1 MAKAKNEEVK
11 KEKLKN
17 KVEKAL
23 AQDKELSKSYD
34 INVDVIDGDVHLS
47 GIVDT
52 LADKNRA
59 ERLVRSV
66 PEVQY
71 LDNDL
76 TISTDGAITDKGVE
90 FEVSEEL
97 QADPRV
103 NTKHIGAKSS
113 RGKVFLVG
121 HSDDPEEIKAAQE
134 AASRARG
141 VKEVISQVKPVKQ
154 DPETYLFHSQVR
166 NDQEETDAHE

>member
-1 MAKAKNEEVK
+1 MAKTKNEE
-11 KEKLKN
+11 LKN

-23 AQDKELSKSYD
+23 AQDKELSKNYD
-34 INVDVIDGDVHLS
+34 INVDVIDEEVHLS

-52 LADKNRA
+52 LADKKRA
-59 ERLVRSV
+59 ERLARSV

-76 TISTDGAITDKGVE
+76 TVSTDGPITDKGVE
-90 FEVSEEL
+90 FEVAEEL
-97 QADPRV
+97 QADTRV
-103 NTKHIGAKSS
+103 NTTHIGAKSS
-113 RGKVFLVG
+113 RGKVFLIG

-166 NDQEETDAHE
+166 NDDEEIHDHD